1 MPQNTIQVSRH
12 STCQHLP
19 HVSPT
24 VLSGLVTDDDCMST
38 RIVLPGLDIWGEETG
53 ILPGL
58 VSRGAGVRNCSH
70 KITSVVCQTVYANLR
85 LPRSLIPVGPVSF
98 LCPTDIVKRRCAL
111 ELLATICCHFWS
123 LKVLAVQMWKE
134 AGKVKCRVQRS
145 DLMGWVGEKA
155 GRELRVDSGK
165 RVGVEGVRI

>member
-1 MPQNTIQVSRH
+1 M
-12 STCQHLP
+12 
-19 HVSPT
+19 
-24 VLSGLVTDDDCMST
+24 
-38 RIVLPGLDIWGEETG
+38 
-53 ILPGL
+53 
-58 VSRGAGVRNCSH
+58 
-70 KITSVVCQTVYANLR
+70 VCQTVYANLR

-98 LCPTDIVKRRCAL
+98 LCPTDIVKRKDAVL
-111 ELLATICCHFWS
+111 WSYWLLRCHFWS